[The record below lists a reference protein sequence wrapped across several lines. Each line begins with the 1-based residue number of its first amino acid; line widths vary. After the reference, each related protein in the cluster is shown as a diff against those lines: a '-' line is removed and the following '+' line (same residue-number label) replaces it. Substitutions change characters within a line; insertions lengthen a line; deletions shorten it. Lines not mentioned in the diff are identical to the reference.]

1 MWGIKR
7 IRLSRLGSCQREKGL
22 EYSLV
27 ALTLLPA
34 VGFLVG
40 FLVSLVGG
48 SGGVFYVPLLILG
61 FGVDPR
67 IAVTTSLAT
76 MVPTAIIG
84 SLSHREFGNLNVR
97 AGMTFGLSGM
107 CSALLGVYLSSRIST
122 AALEEIIGVVLIGL
136 SIPMAIEAF
145 RRVHS
150 TNQEGTGRS
159 GPRLAK
165 YRSPISISFG
175 AMSGFMSGL
184 LGLSGLS
191 FVVTGMYF
199 LGYSASTVIGTSV
212 FVLLF
217 NTVAGLAGYVWLGQ
231 FDLTLILMLSIAA
244 SAGAFV
250 APKVLSRVK
259 GSLLEK
265 VYGPAFVLVLIAFGL
280 TLLLRG

>member
-1 MWGIKR
+1 MD
-7 IRLSRLGSCQREKGL
+7 
-22 EYSLV
+22 YSLV
-27 ALTLLPA
+27 TIILLPT

-84 SLSHREFGNLNVR
+84 SLSHREKGNLDVR
-97 AGMTFGLSGM
+97 AGLTFGLSGM
-107 CSALLGVYLSSRIST
+107 CSALLGVYFSSQIST
-122 AALEEIIGVVLIGL
+122 ADLEKIMGVVLIVL

-145 RRVHS
+145 KRIRS
-150 TNQEGTGRS
+150 TNQTSKEKSKPGLSKFRN
-159 GPRLAK
+159 L
-165 YRSPISISFG
+165 ISISFG

-191 FVVTGMYF
+191 FVVTGMYL

-217 NTVAGLAGYVWLGQ
+217 NTVAGLAGYLWLGQ
-231 FDLTLILMLSIAA
+231 FDWTLIVLLSIAA

-259 GSLLEK
+259 SSLLEK
-265 VYGPAFVLVLIAFGL
+265 VYGPAFTLVLIVFGL
-280 TLLLRG
+280 TLLFRG